1 MTTNDRSRQ
10 EGGEIAMKS
19 YSEFAFLLAQYRQER
34 EREEARQHRL
44 ASAVRGSRSQ
54 RHIRGAFGRSLIRV
68 GRRLS
73 EAEAS
78 FEPAR
83 QR

>member
-1 MTTNDRSRQ
+1 
-10 EGGEIAMKS
+10 MKS
-19 YSEFAFLLAQYRQER
+19 HSEFAFLLAQYQQEQ
-34 EREEARQHRL
+34 EWAEARQHRL
-44 ASAVRGSRSQ
+44 VSAARGSRSQ

-68 GRRLS
+68 GQRLS
-73 EAEAS
+73 GPEAS